1 MVCYLQAFVFNCALS
16 CHDWMMDLLPCVP
29 VTLATVLGKR
39 QPWLIESLFDSRVP
53 LMEAF

>member
-1 MVCYLQAFVFNCALS
+1 MVCYLVVFVFNCALS
-16 CHDWMMDLLPCVP
+16 YHDWMMDLLPCVP
-29 VTLATVLGKR
+29 VTLATVLGKQ